1 MSRTLRPASLDTLR
15 YLHRALASGPSTI
28 RSLSPACRR
37 QNIPT
42 SHFASFSTSRTLRDS
57 AAAAAQES
65 PSQPSKDDSLK
76 SHTHYHFFPETLPS
90 GPPPHGPF
98 SPDLNKLRREFL
110 QLQARA
116 HPDRHP
122 EDRKAH
128 AQALSARINEAYKTL
143 SSPLLRAQYL
153 LSIRGDD
160 SHSDDAAQLGP
171 AQGDQELI
179 LEVLE
184 LRERI
189 EELETEAEVEEMK
202 SENDE
207 RIEESVGEL
216 ERAFEGDDLEAAK
229 REAVRLRYW
238 VNVGD
243 VLREWERGKPVVLE
257 HRD

>member
-1 MSRTLRPASLDTLR
+1 M
-15 YLHRALASGPSTI
+15 
-28 RSLSPACRR
+28 
-37 QNIPT
+37 
-42 SHFASFSTSRTLRDS
+42 
-57 AAAAAQES
+57 
-65 PSQPSKDDSLK
+65 
-76 SHTHYHFFPETLPS
+76 
-90 GPPPHGPF
+90 
-98 SPDLNKLRREFL
+98 
-110 QLQARA
+110 
-116 HPDRHP
+116 
-122 EDRKAH
+122 
-128 AQALSARINEAYKTL
+128 
-143 SSPLLRAQYL
+143 
-153 LSIRGDD
+153 
-160 SHSDDAAQLGP
+160 
-171 AQGDQELI
+171 I